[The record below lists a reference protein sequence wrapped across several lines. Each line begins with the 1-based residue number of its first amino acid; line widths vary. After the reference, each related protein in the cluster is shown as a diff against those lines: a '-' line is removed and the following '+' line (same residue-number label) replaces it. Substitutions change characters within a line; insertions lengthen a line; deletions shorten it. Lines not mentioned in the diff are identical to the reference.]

1 MKTSR
6 IARALLAAFALLL
19 AQFAHAHAAPKHQT
33 PAAGAT
39 VSAATRKV
47 AIEFDDALEPAFSS
61 IVVTDAHGKPVTD
74 CKSAV
79 DTGNRKLMKVA
90 LASLAPGIYTVAW
103 IAVADDGHRTHG
115 HYTFTVR

>member
-47 AIEFDDALEPAFSS
+47 AIEFDDALAPAFSS
-61 IVVTDAHGKPVTD
+61 IVVT
-74 CKSAV
+74 
-79 DTGNRKLMKVA
+79 
-90 LASLAPGIYTVAW
+90 
-103 IAVADDGHRTHG
+103 DGHRTHG